1 MIPDGYLKN
10 TRNSISRSKYQYS
23 RAGVMVRGSS
33 VTHLFYSD
41 DPPLQY
47 HKRVKKNIGH
57 LKGYLAFD
65 AESGMWLT
73 HTIPK
78 YTRTDKHKF
87 PSNAIPSGHMAIC
100 ITLPTEYLNSI
111 CHYLLYCHPNIY
123 KKELTKGV
131 KKILDK
137 TAQSL
142 FSEKP
147 HFIGKPPFV
156 EEFRFHSKA
165 GVEFFGYAKDEMEE
179 SGKTISKFLLNYNIV
194 SIKV

>member
-1 MIPDGYLKN
+1 
-10 TRNSISRSKYQYS
+10 
-23 RAGVMVRGSS
+23 
-33 VTHLFYSD
+33 
-41 DPPLQY
+41 
-47 HKRVKKNIGH
+47 
-57 LKGYLAFD
+57 
-65 AESGMWLT
+65 
-73 HTIPK
+73 
-78 YTRTDKHKF
+78 
-87 PSNAIPSGHMAIC
+87 
-100 ITLPTEYLNSI
+100 
-111 CHYLLYCHPNIY
+111 HYLLYCHPNIY

-179 SGKTISKFLLNYNIV
+179 SDLYSNILSKYLNEDLIVQSWRSGAKGALSPSCDSRNTVSDVLTIHMAFPNRKKEILFTFTTDHSKWAISADSANSVVCIGDVNRMVKKIHFYSYLPIKYNFFLV
-194 SIKV
+194 